1 MKSKTHNFITPIF
14 YIGSLG
20 IGLFATAFLACIQ
33 LSGSAGVFLFITND
47 VLTSWNYALF
57 IIAFPLAFGIGYL
70 AVLFFL
76 RLPAVDYLNTIMVIN
91 AVGFAV
97 LGFGLSAFRLDLLSR
112 TVFVSEFLLS
122 LFLLISFYI
131 MRNRL
136 IPRKVAVLRDSPLEP
151 LQHHPGITA
160 EHVDQTQI
168 VNHRFHA
175 VVSDLRNQPG
185 DDRIRILSEL
195 AKRKII
201 VYDTNL
207 FIERLWGRVPLDHLT
222 PVEIETFIPPT
233 VYSRLKRITE
243 LLIIILTLPLT
254 LLAGIFIAIA
264 IRLDS
269 DGPVF
274 FLQRRVGQ
282 SGSTFVMWKFRS
294 MAHSSESVTR
304 FADKTDTRVTRVGTF
319 LRRSRLDELPQ
330 LWNVVKGEMS
340 LIGPRPEQESFAERY
355 RKIIPFFDFRHTV
368 PPGITGWAQVMY
380 GYADSDE
387 RARAK
392 LEFDFYYIK
401 RMSAWIDILVLI
413 KTIRTILLGVGAR

>member
-1 MKSKTHNFITPIF
+1 MNSKTLNSITPIF
-14 YIGSLG
+14 YIGSFG
-20 IGLFATAFLACIQ
+20 VGLFATAFLACIQ
-33 LSGSAGVFLFITND
+33 LSGNAGVYLFITND
-47 VLTSWNYALF
+47 VLTSWDYALF
-57 IIAFPLAFGIGYL
+57 IVAFPLAFGIGYL

-91 AVGFAV
+91 AVSFTV

-112 TVFVSEFLLS
+112 TVFVSEFLLC
-122 LFLLISFYI
+122 LFTLIGFYM

-136 IPRKVAVLRDSPLEP
+136 IPRKIAVLPDSPLEP
-151 LQHHPGITA
+151 LQRHPCIIA
-160 EHVDQTQI
+160 EYVDQTTLA
-168 VNHRFHA
+168 NHRFHA
-175 VVSDLRNQPG
+175 VVGNLRNQPS
-185 DDRIRILSEL
+185 DDRIQMLAEL

-201 VYDTNL
+201 VYDANL

-243 LLIIILTLPLT
+243 LFIIILTLPLT
-254 LLAGIFIAIA
+254 LLAGIFIAISV
-264 IRLDS
+264 RLDS
-269 DGPVF
+269 SGPVF

-294 MAHSSESVTR
+294 MVHSPESVTR
-304 FADKTDTRVTRVGTF
+304 FADKTDTRITRVGAF

-355 RKIIPFFDFRHTV
+355 RKLIPFFDFRHTI

-413 KTIRTILLGVGAR
+413 KTVRTIILGVGAR